1 MSTRT
6 ALLSRDKRPILLVSF
21 AAFFLLGALQAL
33 YGPSFPLLRDR
44 FGVGLDQV
52 SLVVS
57 AQFLG
62 SFAAIIGSAALLRLF
77 GYRRVLL
84 AGAGCLAVGMFGVV
98 LAPSW
103 WLLLA
108 AAGLGGVGFG
118 LLNVSG
124 NLMVAVAFRPNAAPA
139 LNLINAVF
147 GIGAVVGPLLVAVS
161 EPRFGPPFLIVGAA
175 GLLLAVAV
183 FNLKAPEVT
192 VPQADALPLA
202 WSSVAGFVMLYV
214 FYVSAEVGVTSWE
227 TEYLTPQFGAVAAA
241 GFTSLYWGAITVGR
255 VLATPLSARIR
266 PQHMVLGAAALSLV
280 FMVLAHVVELAPLAY
295 ALVGLSLAPIFPT
308 GLAWLTE
315 VFPQRAEQVTPLVVA
330 AANLGPTVSAPLI
343 GLAVGFGGVSLIPTA
358 LSALTLLLLVT
369 VVWLWARTRT

>member
-1 MSTRT
+1 MSTRS
-6 ALLSRDKRPILLVSF
+6 ALFSRDNRPILLVSF

-44 FGVGLDQV
+44 FGVGLEQV

-62 SFAAIIGSAALLRLF
+62 SFAAIIGSSELLRRF

-84 AGAGCLAVGMFGVV
+84 AGAASLAVGMFAIVV
-98 LAPSW
+98 VPTWS
-103 WLLLA
+103 LLLA
-108 AAGLGGVGFG
+108 GAALGGVGFG
-118 LLNVSG
+118 LLNVSV

-147 GIGAVVGPLLVAVS
+147 GLGAVVGPLLVAVS
-161 EPRFGPPFLIVGAA
+161 EPRFGLPFIVVGAS
-175 GLLLAVAV
+175 GLLLMVAIL
-183 FNLKAPEVT
+183 NLKAPEVT
-192 VPQADALPLA
+192 VPRSDALPLA
-202 WSSVAGFVMLYV
+202 WANVAGFVMLYV

-255 VLATPLSARIR
+255 LLATPLSARLR
-266 PQHMVLGAAALSLV
+266 PRHMVLGASALALV

-295 ALVGLSLAPIFPT
+295 ALVGLCLAPIFPT
-308 GLAWLTE
+308 ALAWLTE
-315 VFPQRAEQVTPLVVA
+315 VFPERAEQVTPLVVA
-330 AANLGPTVSAPLI
+330 AANLGPTVTAPLI
-343 GLAVGFGGVSLIPTA
+343 GLVVGFGGIGLIPTA
-358 LSALTLLLLVT
+358 LSALTLLLVVT
-369 VVWLWARTRT
+369 AAWLWARTRT